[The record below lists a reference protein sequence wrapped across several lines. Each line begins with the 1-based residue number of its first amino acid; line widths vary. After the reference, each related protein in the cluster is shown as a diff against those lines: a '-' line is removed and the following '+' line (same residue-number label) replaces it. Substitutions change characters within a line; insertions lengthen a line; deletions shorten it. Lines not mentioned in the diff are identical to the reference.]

1 MTKNTYSTLVKEF
14 AHQKK
19 DVGSAELQIISLT
32 YQIKELTEHMK
43 KNKKDVHSRK
53 GLIGKVSKRK
63 KLLKYLQRTDTE
75 KQVKLCKKLEL
86 KYK

>member
-19 DVGSAELQIISLT
+19 DVGSSELQIISLT

-63 KLLKYLQRTDTE
+63 KLLKYLQRSDTE
-75 KQVKLCKKLEL
+75 EYAKLCKKLEL